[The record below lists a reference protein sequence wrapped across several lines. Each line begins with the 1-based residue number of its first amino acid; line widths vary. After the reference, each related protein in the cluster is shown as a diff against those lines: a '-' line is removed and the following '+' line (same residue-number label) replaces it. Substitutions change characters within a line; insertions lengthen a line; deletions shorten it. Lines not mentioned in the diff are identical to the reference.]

1 MIIRQWKNSMYSLGG
16 GLMAHAFYDDDITSL
31 WDSRF
36 QLTHAPEE
44 EIPRLEDWFA
54 ISQGERLIISGIVF
68 GHPKIEDKRR
78 ISTSAVQSFK
88 TTDDGIT
95 YVATKNSQ
103 YRLGRQ
109 LSMNE
114 SETQFGKRTSHMTQC
129 L

>member
-1 MIIRQWKNSMYSLGG
+1 
-16 GLMAHAFYDDDITSL
+16 MANDFYDDDITSL

-36 QLTHAPEE
+36 ELTHIPEE

-68 GHPKIEDKRR
+68 GHARIEDKRR
-78 ISTSAVQSFK
+78 ISTSAVQNFK

-95 YVATKNSQ
+95 YVATKNSK
-103 YRLGRQ
+103 YKLGRQ
-109 LSMNE
+109 LSINE
-114 SETQFGKRTSHMTQC
+114 SETQFGKSTSHMTRC